1 MFDWDDAKSNKNFV
15 ERGFDFEYASLIFEN
30 DTVERVDNR
39 RDYQEERIIAL
50 GEIDSVV
57 YCVVYT
63 WRQGVRRIVSAR
75 VANRKERNVYSQTI
89 SSGNPDTEGPG

>member
-1 MFDWDDAKSNKNFV
+1 MFDWDDNKLNKNFL
-15 ERGFDFEYASLIFEN
+15 ERGFDFEYASLIFEK

-39 RDYQEERIIAL
+39 RDYREERIIAL
-50 GEIDSVV
+50 GEIDSIV

-63 WRQGVRRIVSAR
+63 WRQGVCRIVSAR